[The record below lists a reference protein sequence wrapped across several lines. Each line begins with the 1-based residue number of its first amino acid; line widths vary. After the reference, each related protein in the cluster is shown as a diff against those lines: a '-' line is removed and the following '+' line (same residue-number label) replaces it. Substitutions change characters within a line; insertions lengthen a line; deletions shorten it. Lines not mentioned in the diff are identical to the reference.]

1 MGRADIEDALKRLDN
16 LIREEHRA
24 ATAEVLLVTSEL
36 RDGVQPFQHD
46 FYTILKLCLH
56 RFQQGKCDYAT
67 DRKRCGRSKVYAI
80 SSFVSVMEVKSSS
93 QGIRYN
99 RTFVNGSRLRTH
111 RRIITLGARPI
122 IMEQPRGSLKAAC
135 SRIGSLRLL
144 FYGSMENASFLNP
157 FAVYIL
163 TIHLFA

>member
-1 MGRADIEDALKRLDN
+1 MGRADIEGALKRLDN
-16 LIREEHRA
+16 LIREEHQA
-24 ATAEVLLVTSEL
+24 ATAEVLLVTNEL
-36 RDGVQPFQHD
+36 RDGMQPFQHD
-46 FYTILKLCLH
+46 FYSILNLCPH
-56 RFQQGKCDYAT
+56 RLQQGKCDYAT
-67 DRKRCGRSKVYAI
+67 DRKRCGRSKVYALSTFSAVI
-80 SSFVSVMEVKSSS
+80 EVKPSS

-111 RRIITLGARPI
+111 QRIITLGARPT
-122 IMEQPRGSLKAAC
+122 IMEQPRGSLKAAY
-135 SRIGSLRLL
+135 SRIGSLHLL